1 MTISGTCS
9 PPARM
14 LTMHAHLRPITIPR
28 GWRVATPAWVLAAFC
43 LMMVGAWLISHW
55 PLPWPECGR
64 RWLTGLPCPACGGT
78 RSLLAWT
85 ELDFTAAFLFNPLFF
100 LLCLASLISCAW
112 QLLRQRHGTWNITE
126 AIRSTPFPWLP
137 WLTWRLAGAL
147 LVLNWLYLCWR
158 LPK

>member
-1 MTISGTCS
+1 MQAHQDALSFPRRRIISNPVAVFALFGL
-9 PPARM
+9 M
-14 LTMHAHLRPITIPR
+14 LAG
-28 GWRVATPAWVLAAFC
+28 GWC
-43 LMMVGAWLISHW
+43 ISHW
-55 PLPWPECGR
+55 SLPWPRCAMR
-64 RWLTGLPCPACGGT
+64 LITGLPCPACGCT

-85 ELDFTAAFLFNPLFF
+85 ELNPTAAFLFNPLFF
-100 LLCLASLISCAW
+100 LLCLASLVSCAW